1 MLIRRELMKRTPVY
15 GKQGRRIISIPNGRW
30 VLQFLGGSLGEKFA
44 DPWKNER
51 NPTDFATAISQLKTF
66 ESQAA

>member
-1 MLIRRELMKRTPVY
+1 
-15 GKQGRRIISIPNGRW
+15 

-66 ESQAA
+66 ESQAS